1 MNSFMTSA
9 FNNYN
14 GEIVPANQPL
24 LQLNNR
30 GFRYGDGVF
39 EVMRMIK
46 GKLQFADLHAKRL
59 QAGMKALK
67 LDNHSELDLYFLQ
80 EKAQELS
87 LRNRSKN
94 GMLHLTV
101 FRDAG
106 KQLVPD
112 GNKLGY
118 TIEWETLADQHYT
131 LNTRGLLIAV
141 FEDVPKPI
149 NSLSNL
155 KTCNA
160 LHHVLAGVFKNQNK
174 LDDAFILNQNGFL
187 CEAIGS
193 NIFIKYNQTLYTPA
207 LSEGCIEGVMREVVI
222 NLADKNS
229 IQVVEAQ
236 INPQVLN
243 EVDEVFLTNDTH
255 GIQWVLG
262 FDKKRYFNEL
272 SRFLSNKLNEELK
285 EG

>member
-1 MNSFMTSA
+1 MTSA

-14 GEIVPANQPL
+14 GEIVPADQPL
-24 LQLNNR
+24 LQLGNR
-30 GFRYGDGVF
+30 GFHFGDGVF
-39 EVMRMIK
+39 ENIRMVK
-46 GKLQFADLHAKRL
+46 GKLQFADLHVKRL

-67 LDNHSELDLYFLQ
+67 LNHYSELDLDFLQ
-80 EKAQELS
+80 DKAKELS

-94 GMLHLTV
+94 GLLRLTV

-106 KQLVPD
+106 TQFAPNT
-112 GNKLGY
+112 NKLGY
-118 TIEWETLADQHYT
+118 AVEWETLADQHYT
-131 LNTRGLLIAV
+131 FNTRGLLINI

-160 LHHVLAGVFKNQNK
+160 LQHVLAGVFKQSQK

-187 CEAIGS
+187 CEAISS
-193 NIFIKYNQTLYTPA
+193 NIFIKYNQTIYTPA
-207 LSEGCIEGVMREVVI
+207 LSEGCIEGVMRQTVI
-222 NLADKNS
+222 ELAGKNS
-229 IQVVEAQ
+229 IPVIEAQ
-236 INPQVLN
+236 INPQILD
-243 EVDEVFLTNDTH
+243 EADEVFLTSVEH

-262 FDKKRYFNEL
+262 FGKKRYFNEL
-272 SRFLSNKLNEELK
+272 SRFLSSKLNEKLK